1 MTEAADFHAEY
12 AAALRAYLA
21 ARGENTL
28 AVGHELGRRALA
40 DQISMLEIIEN
51 HSRLVYGQDSGS
63 ENAVALQFL
72 LQTLAALDVATRGFI
87 DGTRRYEQQRARADD
102 LADRD
107 QYRTALVNSLQ
118 EGFFVADRTG
128 AVVEINDAF
137 ADITGFGADRVPYT
151 WPHPWMAD
159 DTGSGERLSRLLSQG
174 TLEAEA
180 PIRHRDGHIVWVAIS
195 VNAVTS
201 PSAGQDTYVG
211 TIRDITA
218 TRATAVRERAV
229 VHLAT
234 AVSVAKNVAEARP
247 RPTAAQLTRGRPRV
261 AAADGRTRRMGDRAG
276 YRARHRGHTVAGH
289 HAVARIRAAPQGER
303 GGPTARHRRRRTP
316 QPGDPARP

>member
-107 QYRTALVNSLQ
+107 QFRTALVNSLQ

-180 PIRHRDGHIVWVAIS
+180 PDPAPRRPHRRVAWRQRRHLAERRPGHLRRHHS
-195 VNAVTS
+195 RHHRH
-201 PSAGQDTYVG
+201 AGHGRPG
-211 TIRDITA
+211 TR
-218 TRATAVRERAV
+218 RH
-229 VHLAT
+229 HLAT
-234 AVSVAKNVAEARP
+234 AVSVAKNVAEVLSATLDECR
-247 RPTAAQLTRGRPRV
+247 TALGVGRV
-261 AAADGRTRRMGDRAG
+261 AAVMWRRA
-276 YRARHRGHTVAGH
+276 T
-289 HAVARIRAAPQGER
+289 
-303 GGPTARHRRRRTP
+303 
-316 QPGDPARP
+316 